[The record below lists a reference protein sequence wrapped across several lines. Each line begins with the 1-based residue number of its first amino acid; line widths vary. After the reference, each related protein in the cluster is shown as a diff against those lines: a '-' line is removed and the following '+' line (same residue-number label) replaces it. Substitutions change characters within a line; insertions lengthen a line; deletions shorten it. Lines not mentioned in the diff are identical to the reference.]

1 MEEAEKEGET
11 FEKLLGNKIDSS
23 AHMQVYGIVTGKDP
37 SWHDIIYELIH
48 SEQLDP
54 WDVDIGLLCKSYFE
68 KIREL
73 EESNFYVSSNILLA
87 AALLLRIKSE
97 FLLNKYIREIDNV
110 LYNRD
115 EKIEKIIE
123 RIEIDEGEIPILS
136 PKTPMSRFKKVTL
149 TELMSALDNAIK
161 TENRRINREIEK
173 TQAGRLSYVD
183 MPKVRRINI
192 RERIRQFYAKI
203 LTTFKNKKTEIKL
216 PYSHFTGNNKEEKIA
231 CFLPMLHLSNNNKLW
246 LEQDGHFQEIYMYL
260 FDVYKK
266 KFPNDAEMA
275 SLKEEVEEELM
286 KDINGMREEL
296 DDEQLR
302 RVEKLNED
310 FENPLGDL
318 VEEEITEGAEEIGF
332 KKD

>member
-1 MEEAEKEGET
+1 MEEAEKEVET
-11 FEKLLGNKIDSS
+11 FEKLEKNKISNS
-23 AHMQVYGIVTGKDP
+23 AHLQVYGIVTGKDP

-73 EESNFYVSSNILLA
+73 EENNFYVSSNILLA

-115 EKIEKIIE
+115 EKIDKIIE
-123 RIEIDEGEIPILS
+123 RIELDEGEIPILS

-149 TELMSALDNAIK
+149 NELMSALDNAIK

-183 MPKVRRINI
+183 IPKVRRINI
-192 RERIRQFYAKI
+192 RERIRQFYARV
-203 LTTFKNKKTEIKL
+203 LTTFKNKKAEIKL

-246 LEQDGHFQEIYMYL
+246 LEQDGHFQEIFMYIY
-260 FDVYKK
+260 DVYKK
-266 KFPNDAEMA
+266 KFPEDKEMA
-275 SLKEEVEEELM
+275 SLKEEIEEELM

-296 DDEQLR
+296 DDEQLK
-302 RVEKLNED
+302 RVEKLNKD
-310 FENPLGDL
+310 FENPLADL
-318 VEEEITEGAEEIGF
+318 V
-332 KKD
+332 KDGLGGGMEDEK